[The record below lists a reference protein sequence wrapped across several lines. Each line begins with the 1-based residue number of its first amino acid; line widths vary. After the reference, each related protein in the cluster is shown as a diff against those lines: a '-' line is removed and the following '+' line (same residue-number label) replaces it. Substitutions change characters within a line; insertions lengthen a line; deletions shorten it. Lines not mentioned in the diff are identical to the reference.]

1 MNTGKANLLFRLLI
15 PLLLGLWGCSKQDQI
30 ELIDH
35 PPVVVPDTTLI
46 NYYGNLLLGT
56 SPMPADTIFTQMQ
69 LGGNPANPNENMG
82 YDLQALVGQWP
93 SFLLHWEPLSPNE
106 SGIMEGTYTGCCA
119 LTMTDSARALIFQW
133 IVEGRNPADFPSLDP
148 AISFETYDAYDVTI
162 QISDVIES
170 VRTEIIG
177 TDTFHLDM
185 ARVRLS
191 GLMRNDTSHL
201 YKGISGDFI
210 CYFGRT
216 N

>member
-15 PLLLGLWGCSKQDQI
+15 LLLLGLAGCSKQDQI

-56 SPMPADTIFTQMQ
+56 SPLPADTIFTQMQ
-69 LGGNPANPNENMG
+69 LGGNPANPNENTG
-82 YDLQALVGQWP
+82 YDLQAVVAQWP
-93 SFLLHWEPLSPNE
+93 SFLLHWDPHSPNE
-106 SGIMEGTYTGCCA
+106 PRIEEGIYTGCCA
-119 LTMTDSARALIFQW
+119 LTMTDSTRARIFQW
-133 IVEGRNPADFPSLDP
+133 IVEGRDPAEFPLLDP
-148 AISFETYDAYDVTI
+148 VISFEMYDAYDVTI
-162 QISDVIES
+162 QISDVIEL

-177 TDTFHLDM
+177 TDTFHLDQ

-191 GLMRNDTSHL
+191 GIMRNDQNNS